1 MAAETTIQAIQSII
15 TQLADIAASPRRS
28 IKAAMAQ
35 SGKKAVGGSAPYTP
49 EEIIYAAGALPVGLW
64 GGQVELK
71 RARTYLQ
78 PFACS
83 IMQSIVELASG
94 GVYDDVLSAVVF
106 SSPCDTLKCI
116 GQKWK
121 GACPSIQFTHPM
133 NRQAESANAF
143 LVSEYETLRRKLE
156 TILKL
161 RITDEALS
169 DSIVLYNSYRAA
181 MREFTETAA
190 RYPKTISPVS
200 RHQIIKAAYFMD
212 KADYLPLIRDLTRK
226 LRGLKP
232 ETWPGKKVVLTGITF
247 EPEELLK
254 VLEQYQ
260 LTVAADDLAQ
270 ESRQFRTDVPWYKT
284 PMASLA
290 KQWQNHRACSLAFDP
305 YKGRIDYLVN
315 LVKGAEADGLI
326 LGLMQFCDPEEY
338 DVPIIMEAC
347 EKAGI
352 PFLRLDINQQD
363 TGYEQAKTRIQSFAE
378 TL

>member
-1 MAAETTIQAIQSII
+1 MTAETKIQSVI
-15 TQLADIAASPRRS
+15 TRLTGIAASPKTS
-28 IKAAMAQ
+28 IKTAMAQ
-35 SGKKAVGGSAPYTP
+35 SGKKAVGASAPYTP

-64 GGQVELK
+64 GGPVELK

-94 GVYDDVLSAVVF
+94 GVYDDVLSAVIF
-106 SSPCDTLKCI
+106 SSPCDTLKCV

-133 NRQAESANAF
+133 NRQVESANTF
-143 LVSEYETLRRKLE
+143 LVSEYETIRRKLE
-156 TILKL
+156 TILGVKV
-161 RITDEALS
+161 TDEALS
-169 DSIVLYNSYRAA
+169 DSITLYNTYRAA
-181 MREFTETAA
+181 MREFTEVAA
-190 RYPKTISPVS
+190 RHPRTITPAS
-200 RHQIIKAAYFMD
+200 RHMIIKASYFMD
-212 KADYLPLIRDLTRK
+212 KAEYLPLIQDLTHNLRK
-226 LRGLKP
+226 LPP
-232 ETWPGKKVVLTGITF
+232 ESWPGKKVVLTGITF

-254 VLEQYQ
+254 VLEQYN

-305 YKGRIDYLVN
+305 YKGRINYLVD
-315 LVKGAEADGLI
+315 LVKSTEADGLI

-352 PFLRLDINQQD
+352 PFLRLDISQQD
-363 TGYEQAKTRIQSFAE
+363 TSYEQAKTRIQSFAE

>member
-1 MAAETTIQAIQSII
+1 MAAKINTIIG
-15 TQLADIAASPRRS
+15 QLTDIAASPKKS
-28 IKAAMAQ
+28 IKAAMTQ
-35 SGKKAVGGSAPYTP
+35 TGKKAVGCAAPYSP

-94 GVYDDVLSAVVF
+94 GVYDDVLSAAVF
-106 SSPCDTLKCI
+106 CAPCDTLKCI

-121 GACPSIQFTHPM
+121 GKCPSIQFTHPM
-133 NRQAESANAF
+133 NRQVDSANAF
-143 LVSEYETLRRKLE
+143 LVSEYETVKSKLE
-156 TILKL
+156 NILGIKV
-161 RITDEALS
+161 TDEALS
-169 DSIVLYNSYRAA
+169 DSIALYNSYRAA
-181 MREFTETAA
+181 MRDFTETAA
-190 RYPKTISPVS
+190 KYPLTVTPAV
-200 RHQIIKAAYFMD
+200 RHSVIKAAYFMD
-212 KADYLPLIRDLTRK
+212 KAAYLPLIQDLTRS
-226 LRGLKP
+226 LRRLKP
-232 ETWPGKKVVLTGITF
+232 EAWPGKKVVLTGITF

-254 VLEQYQ
+254 ILDLYK
-260 LTVAADDLAQ
+260 LTVVADDLAQ
-270 ESRQFRTDVPWYKT
+270 ESRQFRTDVPWNKT
-284 PMASLA
+284 PLSSLA
-290 KQWQNHRACSLAFDP
+290 KQWQNHKACSLAFDP

-315 LVKGAEADGLI
+315 LVKATGADGLI

-352 PFLRLDINQQD
+352 PLLRLDISQQD
-363 TGYEQAKTRIQSFAE
+363 VSYEQAKTRIQSFAE